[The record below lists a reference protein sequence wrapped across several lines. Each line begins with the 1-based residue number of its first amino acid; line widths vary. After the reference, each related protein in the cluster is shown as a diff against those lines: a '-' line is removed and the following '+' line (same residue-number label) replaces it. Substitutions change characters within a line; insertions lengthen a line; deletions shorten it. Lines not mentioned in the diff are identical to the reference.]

1 MFRKKFFIIGALAL
15 TCALVLSQG
24 TARIAS
30 ADACNSVFR
39 QTSWNSAAT
48 WTCGH
53 VPTSADAV
61 TIQPNHPIFLDTTGF
76 ANSLTIDGNLTV
88 QNDNAL
94 FVQGDFTNNGTFD
107 AGAGRVVKTGTGAVS
122 NTSAFNDFYVNDG
135 LVGYWKLDEGGTY
148 NAEDFSGYGNTA
160 TLTQN
165 LAMTNNHAPTLFSNP
180 NAYQA
185 DDSAWAHI
193 SDSALLRPTSFTISG
208 WFNKAAGGMFIQQ
221 LVGKAIGSGT
231 RDSYAVWL
239 QTNDD
244 WTPDDNNTLNTLICT
259 ASDCA
264 HIPYTFSLSHDA
276 WYHYAVT
283 FDDAADT
290 LKLFLNGA
298 EVGSTTTTIQPEYDS
313 HSVMLGAGT
322 ENEDTTF
329 RVWGKIDDVRLYN
342 RALTASEITALAAGN
357 HPNTSIAT
365 TTLNSALDVN
375 GKLVL
380 NSGTLNVATNNVT
393 VAGDLQ
399 RNGGV
404 FTPNSQTVT
413 FDGATSQT
421 IDSDSLAFHNLAV
434 SSGTTLI
441 ETELVA
447 LSLTGNLTNG
457 GTLRKARTL
466 VATGNV
472 SFGLTGVNMNITTR
486 GTLSNLQVDR
496 IDANAP
502 NQLPGFSSDKYWN
515 ITPTGSGYTVNL
527 TLPHNNLS
535 DPKVCRY
542 TSGTNWACARTS
554 FTSSAVTRNG
564 VNNFSTW
571 QVLNQ
576 APTSA
581 TLTQFQAARTRKN
594 FVKLKWE
601 TGSELAV
608 VGFNVWRKQGKGA
621 WKQLNAELMAAKN
634 AGQVTGASYTFSDKD
649 VKQGKKYR
657 YKVQV
662 VKGNGTSEWSG
673 AILVK

>member
-1 MFRKKFFIIGALAL
+1 
-15 TCALVLSQG
+15 
-24 TARIAS
+24 
-30 ADACNSVFR
+30 
-39 QTSWNSAAT
+39 
-48 WTCGH
+48 

-61 TIQPNHPIFLDTTGF
+61 TIQTSHAIFLDTTGF

-88 QNDNAL
+88 QNGNAL
-94 FVQGDFTNNGTFD
+94 FVEGNFANNGTFD
-107 AGAGRVVKTGTGAVS
+107 AGTGRVVKTGNGTVS
-122 NTSAFNDFYVNDG
+122 NASAFNDFYVNDG
-135 LVGYWKLDEGGTY
+135 LVGYWKLDEGGIY
-148 NAEDFSGYGNTA
+148 NADDFSGYGNTA

-165 LAMTNNHAPTLFSNP
+165 LSMTSNHAPTLFYNP
-180 NAYQA
+180 KAYQT

-193 SDSALLRPTSFTISG
+193 SDSASLRPTSFTISG
-208 WFNKAAGGMFIQQ
+208 WFNKAAGGLSIQQ
-221 LVGKAIGSGT
+221 LVGKAIGSGY

-244 WTPDDNNTLNTLICT
+244 WTPDDNNSLNTFVCT
-259 ASDCA
+259 ANDCA
-264 HIPYTFSLSHDA
+264 HIPYNFALSQGT

-283 FDDAADT
+283 FDDATDT
-290 LKLFLNGA
+290 LKLFLNGVQ
-298 EVGSTTTTIQPEYDS
+298 VGSTTTTLQPEYDS

-322 ENEDTTF
+322 EFETTNF
-329 RVWGKIDDVRLYN
+329 HLQGKIDDVRLYN
-342 RALTASEITALAAGN
+342 RALAASEITALAAGN
-357 HPNTSIAT
+357 HPNSSITT

-380 NSGTLNVATNNVT
+380 NSGTLNVSTHNMN
-393 VAGDLQ
+393 VAGDWQ

-421 IDSDSLAFHNLAV
+421 IDTDALAFHNLTV
-434 SSGTTLI
+434 SGGTTLI

-447 LSLTGNLTNG
+447 LSLTGNLSNG
-457 GTLRKARTL
+457 GTLRKART
-466 VATGNV
+466 VTGTGIKN
-472 SFGLTGVNMNITTR
+472 FGLTGVSMDITTQ
-486 GTLSNLQVDR
+486 GTLSQLQVDR

-502 NQLPGFSSDKYWN
+502 NQLPSFSSDKYWN

-542 TSGTNWACARTS
+542 SSGTNWSCARAS

-571 QVLNQ
+571 EVLNQ

-581 TLTQFQAARTRKN
+581 TLTQIKATVTKQQTI
-594 FVKLKWE
+594 KLKWE
-601 TGSELAV
+601 TGNELDV
-608 VGFNVWRKQGKGA
+608 VGFNVWRKQGKA
-621 WKQLNAELMAAKN
+621 KWKQMNAELIAAKN
-634 AGQVTGASYTFSDKD
+634 AGQVTGAPYTFADKG
-649 VKQGKKYR
+649 VKQGKKYQ

-662 VKGNGTSEWSG
+662 IKANGTSEWSES
-673 AILVK
+673 VSVRPRD